1 MSKLM
6 RSCFAAA
13 AAMSILLPTT
23 AMAEEC
29 KDFAAVG
36 SGLTEGI
43 ATLMAMQGAVNVA
56 ENRDWKVIGEA
67 KLRGCTEAGI
77 FGVECTAVSHACR
90 KKH

>member
-1 MSKLM
+1 MSKLL

-13 AAMSILLPTT
+13 AVMGVLLP
-23 AMAEEC
+23 AAAIAEEC

-36 SGLTEGI
+36 SGLTESI
-43 ATLMAMQGAVNVA
+43 ASLMALQGAVNVA
-56 ENRDWKVIGEA
+56 ENRDWQVMGEA
-67 KLRGCTEAGI
+67 KLRGCKEAGI

>member
-6 RSCFAAA
+6 RACIPAAA
-13 AAMSILLPTT
+13 AIGVLLPSAAMSQ
-23 AMAEEC
+23 EC

-43 ATLMAMQGAVNVA
+43 ATLMAMQGAINVA
-56 ENRDWKVIGEA
+56 ENRDWKVVGEA
-67 KLRGCTEAGI
+67 KLRGCKDAGI

>member
-6 RSCFAAA
+6 RSSVAAA
-13 AAMSILLPTT
+13 AVMGILLPSA
-23 AMAEEC
+23 AMAQEC

-36 SGLTEGI
+36 SGLTESI
-43 ATLMAMQGAVNVA
+43 ASLMALQGAVNVA
-56 ENRDWKVIGEA
+56 ENRDWQVIGEA
-67 KLRGCTEAGI
+67 KLRGCKEAGI